1 MDLVVVYRSNVSC
14 GIEHHEWEVG
24 AGELVSGAEEG
35 EVQKGLQREYRG
47 EVLEHNVSVIGQ
59 AGKGGVG

>member
-1 MDLVVVYRSNVSC
+1 LDLVVVYRSNVSC

-35 EVQKGLQREYRG
+35 EVQKGL
-47 EVLEHNVSVIGQ
+47 
-59 AGKGGVG
+59 